1 MPMSAIVIKTV
12 EEMQKFSSIARL
24 SGEKI
29 GLVPTMGFLHDGHLS
44 LVKKSKSLA
53 DVTIVSIFVNPTQ
66 FAPTEDLEKYPRDFK
81 RDEELLNDAGVDAI
95 FYPSVEEIYPKGFQT
110 YVEVNEITK
119 ELEGEKRPAHFKGV
133 TTIVNMLFNIVK
145 PDFAVFGQKDAQQ
158 VAVIKQMTRDMRMGI
173 DILVQPITREEDGL
187 AMSSRNIY
195 LNEKERKDALVLSRS
210 LDKARKMIDEGEREV
225 KKIIT
230 KIKSVL
236 DSVDTSD
243 KDYVA
248 VVNAVSFKAVKKLE
262 EKNEYYI
269 LIACKI
275 GKTRL
280 IDNLL
285 VKL

>member
-1 MPMSAIVIKTV
+1 MSAIVIKTV

>member
-248 VVNAVSFKAVKKLE
+248 VVNAVSFNAVNKLE